1 MLLLYGPGSEVDE
14 GLPQVPALAHFFP
27 DLPLF
32 LGAFLNALE
41 QVGQLGPVL
50 LDPALEL
57 PEHVLDCGG
66 QVKASI
72 RTFFGGRFSCAGGL
86 MGLFAMSVVF
96 LMRTDT
102 DGIRE
107 GDDLVTED
115 DLSDFDNP
123 VVLLIAEIVLDSG
136 LFLREILMLIFLF
149 NMETTFYLDSLALDD
164 GSDSGG
170 RGILVLFQSR
180 SDLKWFGG
188 T

>member
-1 MLLLYGPGSEVDE
+1 
-14 GLPQVPALAHFFP
+14 
-27 DLPLF
+27 
-32 LGAFLNALE
+32 
-41 QVGQLGPVL
+41 
-50 LDPALEL
+50 
-57 PEHVLDCGG
+57 
-66 QVKASI
+66 
-72 RTFFGGRFSCAGGL
+72 
-86 MGLFAMSVVF
+86 MGLFAMSVGF

-164 GSDSGG
+164 GSDSGD
-170 RGILVLFQSR
+170 RGNLVLFQSR